1 MKALDPTGGSA
12 PRPAGGA
19 VGVPTPRLAALAV
32 LAAAACALAA
42 SPAAAQ
48 APGAGTPAAPAAP
61 SITVTL
67 DQAITLALAH
77 NHALAAT
84 RTTVDQARADEITA
98 GLRPNPGLSADWQVL
113 PWSSSVNGDVGL
125 SYTLERGGKRDHRI
139 GAARDATAVTRAQV
153 ADAER
158 TLSFQVA
165 SQFIAVQLA
174 ESTLALARDN
184 LQSFQQAI
192 EVSDHRFHTGGM
204 SENDYLKVKL
214 QLLQFQTD
222 VEQAQLARIQ
232 ALSDLRQLV
241 GHEVLPAEYDVAD
254 AFDYRPVT
262 AQLADLQKL
271 AARERAD
278 LRAAK
283 QGVAAATS
291 QHALAEANA
300 SQDLTLSLG
309 YSRSGGDGAA
319 TIGLGIP
326 LAIFDRNQGE
336 RAKTRVAITQAEQQS
351 AELTGQVM
359 TDVRD
364 AYEALQRNDRVVQ
377 YYRSGYLDMSAR
389 SREISEYAYRR
400 GALSLFD
407 FLDAERTYRAT
418 QIGYRQALADYLM
431 AVEQVRQAVGS
442 RALP

>member
-1 MKALDPTGGSA
+1 MKALDVSL
-12 PRPAGGA
+12 A
-19 VGVPTPRLAALAV
+19 VALGV
-32 LAAAACALAA
+32 LAAAACALAVH
-42 SPAAAQ
+42 PAAAQ
-48 APGAGTPAAPAAP
+48 TSAAPAAP
-61 SITVTL
+61 SLTVTL
-67 DQAITLALAH
+67 DQAINLALAH

-84 RTTVDQARADEITA
+84 RTTVDQARADEVTA

-139 GAARDATAVTRAQV
+139 DAAREATAVTRAQV

-174 ESTLALARDN
+174 ESALVLARDN
-184 LQSFQQAI
+184 LESFQNAI
-192 EVSDHRFHTGGM
+192 AVAEDRFRSGGM

-241 GHEVLPAEYDVAD
+241 GYEVLPAGYDVAGP
-254 AFDYRPVT
+254 FDYRPVT
-262 AQLADLQKL
+262 ARLGDLQEL
-271 AARERAD
+271 AARDRAD
-278 LRAAK
+278 LRAAR

-300 SQDLTLSLG
+300 GQDLTLSLG

-359 TDVRD
+359 TDVHD
-364 AYEALQRNDRVVQ
+364 AYEALQRTDRVVQ
-377 YYRSGYLDMSAR
+377 HYRSGYLGMSAR

-418 QIGYRQALADYLM
+418 QVGYRQALADYLM

-442 RALP
+442 RAWQ

>member
-1 MKALDPTGGSA
+1 MK
-12 PRPAGGA
+12 R
-19 VGVPTPRLAALAV
+19 LAV
-32 LAAAACALAA
+32 LTAASCALAA
-42 SPAAAQ
+42 STAAAQ
-48 APGAGTPAAPAAP
+48 VPGAAPAAPAAQT
-61 SITVTL
+61 TVAL
-67 DQAITLALAH
+67 DQAIALALAH

-84 RTTVDQARADEITA
+84 RTTVDQARADEVTA
-98 GLRPNPGLSADWQVL
+98 ALRPNPGLSADWQVL
-113 PWSSSVNGDVGL
+113 PWSTSTFTGDVGL
-125 SYTLERGGKRDHRI
+125 SYTLERGGKRDRRI
-139 GAARDATAVTRAQV
+139 DAARAATAVARSQV
-153 ADAER
+153 TDAER

-174 ESTLALARDN
+174 ESTLELARDN

-192 EVSDHRFHTGGM
+192 EVSEHRFQSGGM

-214 QLLQFQTD
+214 QQLQFQTD

-241 GHEVLPAEYDVAD
+241 GRDALPAEYDVAGP
-254 AFDYRPVT
+254 FDYRPVA
-262 AQLADLQKL
+262 AQLADLQQL
-271 AARERAD
+271 AARDRAD
-278 LRAAK
+278 LRAAN
-283 QGVAAATS
+283 QAVAAATS

-309 YSRSGGDGAA
+309 YARSGGDGAA
-319 TIGLGIP
+319 TVGIGIP

-336 RAKTRVAITQAEQQS
+336 RAKTNVAITQAEQQR

-359 TDVRD
+359 TDVSD
-364 AYEALQRNDRVVQ
+364 AYEALHRSDRIVQ
-377 YYRSGYLDMSAR
+377 YYRSGYLEISRR

-407 FLDAERTYRAT
+407 FLDAERSYRAT
-418 QIGYRQALADYLM
+418 QVGYRQALADYLL